1 MSRTIHFHTL
11 RYDLKPHHPEVVDV
25 LLLQLLLMEVQ
36 DEGQVVVQIK
46 LSWKVKRQEL
56 VNITTQ
62 SRFILKVV

>member
-1 MSRTIHFHTL
+1 MSRTIYFHTL

-46 LSWKVKRQEL
+46 L
-56 VNITTQ
+56 
-62 SRFILKVV
+62 